1 MSNKQVN
8 KNSKNNKNKKVN
20 PLFIATIA
28 VVILAAVVVF
38 YKPNDKKDNSNKA
51 EVVDTTET
59 TAVNDATTDTSSN
72 SDTSTESSETAS
84 VPATLNEN
92 GDVVIQVS
100 DISETATFYDV
111 EVDGTPMGL
120 FAVKA
125 SDGTIRTAFNTCQVC
140 NGSPYAFFEQQGDT
154 FQCQNCGNIYSLD
167 MIGQER
173 GGCNPVPIMDD
184 EKTASDTEILI
195 PASLLKDNAAKFEN
209 WKQF

>member
-59 TAVNDATTDTSSN
+59 TAVNDATNDTSSN

>member
-8 KNSKNNKNKKVN
+8 NKNSKKNNKVN
-20 PLFIATIA
+20 PLLIATIA
-28 VVILAAVVVF
+28 VVIMAVVVVF
-38 YKPNDKKDNSNKA
+38 YKPNDNKDKTNKA
-51 EVVDTTET
+51 EVVDSTNTTT
-59 TAVNDATTDTSSN
+59 TNGETTDTSSN
-72 SDTSTESSETAS
+72 SDTNTESSETAS
-84 VPATLNEN
+84 IPATLNEK

-111 EVDGTPMGL
+111 EVEGTPMGL

-140 NGSPYAFFEQQGDT
+140 NGSPYAFFKQQDDT

-184 EKTASDTEILI
+184 EKTVSDTEIVI